1 MKRKLITILI
11 GLLSLSMAGIIAVQL
26 IWINNAI
33 RIRDELFK
41 RNASE
46 ALHTTVKRLEDLH
59 DVMIINRMAFPD
71 SSFWINH
78 RRILPP
84 PSPSGI
90 QGESL
95 RQRFVF
101 SRNRPAAEVEIR
113 LNGDSLRNFNYEI
126 IARGDSPGTL
136 TGRNTPVRREE
147 VIVLRKDSRE
157 DHDSLIVSGLERLHT
172 LSEVFDT
179 IAMRPQST
187 PRIHMRAAN
196 LKDLTRR
203 AVDEIIALD
212 KPDIDPQNLENI
224 LKEELE
230 NRNIPIEFDFGVFRD
245 STLLLGS
252 TGPDTISLINSSLK
266 TELYPNSLFRRSQ
279 YLSIHFPGRER
290 FIYRSMS
297 WLLAASFIFS
307 SVMLITFLMSI
318 LFLLRQKKISEMKS
332 DFINNMTHEFKTP
345 IATIAVA
352 ADSLLNEKV
361 YADPEKVRYFSGMIR
376 KENLRMDRQ
385 VEDIL
390 TIARLEKK
398 ELEFSWETFDIHE
411 ILTEAIDSINVQVSA
426 RGGQT
431 LAIFEATQ
439 PMVVADRKH
448 LMHAVF
454 NLLDNA
460 NKYSPDTPRIVV
472 KTQNNDQGVVVS
484 VTDNGSGMSRQ
495 VQARIFERFYRQSS
509 GNIHNIKGFGLGL
522 SYARAVVE
530 SCRGTI
536 SVNSEQGKGS
546 TFEIIL
552 PGNP

>member
-1 MKRKLITILI
+1 
-11 GLLSLSMAGIIAVQL
+11 
-26 IWINNAI
+26 
-33 RIRDELFK
+33 
-41 RNASE
+41 
-46 ALHTTVKRLEDLH
+46 
-59 DVMIINRMAFPD
+59 
-71 SSFWINH
+71 
-78 RRILPP
+78 
-84 PSPSGI
+84 
-90 QGESL
+90 
-95 RQRFVF
+95 
-101 SRNRPAAEVEIR
+101 
-113 LNGDSLRNFNYEI
+113 
-126 IARGDSPGTL
+126 
-136 TGRNTPVRREE
+136 
-147 VIVLRKDSRE
+147 
-157 DHDSLIVSGLERLHT
+157 
-172 LSEVFDT
+172 
-179 IAMRPQST
+179 
-187 PRIHMRAAN
+187 
-196 LKDLTRR
+196 
-203 AVDEIIALD
+203 
-212 KPDIDPQNLENI
+212 
-224 LKEELE
+224 
-230 NRNIPIEFDFGVFRD
+230 
-245 STLLLGS
+245 
-252 TGPDTISLINSSLK
+252 
-266 TELYPNSLFRRSQ
+266 
-279 YLSIHFPGRER
+279 
-290 FIYRSMS
+290 
-297 WLLAASFIFS
+297 
-307 SVMLITFLMSI
+307 
-318 LFLLRQKKISEMKS
+318 MKS